1 VNDGFTSNAR
11 KKYREIRE
19 LNDLKEDGD
28 EPGGI
33 EWRCNGCRVVKA
45 EFGRL
50 TKRVDAVEQEIEK
63 GKKENLEWRTELN
76 HELEEMKKNIK
87 QIQKEKKEFKDSSK
101 QLLVKDDLEE
111 VKKAVKEMK
120 QGFEQKIK
128 TYANALSAFLPN
140 TGEGEVDTTNA
151 SNGSVSEM
159 VENIV
164 AERIKE
170 EEEKRARII

>member
-1 VNDGFTSNAR
+1 MGT
-11 KKYREIRE
+11 
-19 LNDLKEDGD
+19 
-28 EPGGI
+28 
-33 EWRCNGCRVVKA
+33 
-45 EFGRL
+45 
-50 TKRVDAVEQEIEK
+50 
-63 GKKENLEWRTELN
+63 
-76 HELEEMKKNIK
+76 
-87 QIQKEKKEFKDSSK
+87 KEKKEFKDSSK